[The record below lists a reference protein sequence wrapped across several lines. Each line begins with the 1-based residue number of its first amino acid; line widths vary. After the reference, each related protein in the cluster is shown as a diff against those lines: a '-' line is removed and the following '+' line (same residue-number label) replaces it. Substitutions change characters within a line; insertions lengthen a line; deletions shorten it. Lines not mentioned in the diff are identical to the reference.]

1 METVEILT
9 FSTIRDILRQ
19 MPERTSQT
27 WVISVLEKVR
37 NFLFVFSILL
47 LVLYIL
53 GNLQNFLDRS
63 QIVLLKVLMVATLIG
78 GILSLYSFLYRMI
91 FGALHGR
98 FSFGRIFSCILIFL
112 FNASVLIV
120 LKFFSAWFQ
129 I

>member
-1 METVEILT
+1 
-9 FSTIRDILRQ
+9 
-19 MPERTSQT
+19 
-27 WVISVLEKVR
+27 VLEKVR